1 MAYLLVLEKTDTG
14 FSVYAPDLPGCV
26 ATGSTRRQAVRNME
40 QAIEI
45 HLEGLRE
52 DGCKAPSAQAS
63 AYQWDRK
70 TGRARRASST
80 RPVRKPAS

>member
-14 FSVYAPDLPGCV
+14 FSAYAPDLPGCV
-26 ATGSTRRQAVRNME
+26 ATGSTRRETVRNME
-40 QAIEI
+40 QAIEM

-52 DGCKAPSAQAS
+52 DGYRAPSAQAS

-70 TGRARRASST
+70 TGRARRASSP
-80 RPVRKPAS
+80 RPMRKPAS